1 MEMNYVE
8 VDLYEHTNVHDKFN
22 DRSIRYL
29 RSASLREY
37 FTEGYTIVA
46 IIPVGACTKVIL
58 GKEIEV
64 NPNERA
70 FDPDKRIEKN

>member
-1 MEMNYVE
+1 MEYIE
-8 VDLYEHTNVHDKFN
+8 VNLYEHIDIHFN
-22 DRSIRYL
+22 EKSIRYEKRTTL
-29 RSASLREY
+29 SEY
-37 FTEGYTIVA
+37 LSEGYEIVA
-46 IIPVGACTKVIL
+46 TIPVGSCTKVIL

>member
-1 MEMNYVE
+1 MDYVE
-8 VDLYEHTNVHDKFN
+8 VDLYEHTNINDKFN
-22 DRSIRYL
+22 ERSIRYK
-29 RSASLREY
+29 RSTSLSEY

-58 GKEIEV
+58 GKEIKV
-64 NPNERA
+64 NPNKRVT